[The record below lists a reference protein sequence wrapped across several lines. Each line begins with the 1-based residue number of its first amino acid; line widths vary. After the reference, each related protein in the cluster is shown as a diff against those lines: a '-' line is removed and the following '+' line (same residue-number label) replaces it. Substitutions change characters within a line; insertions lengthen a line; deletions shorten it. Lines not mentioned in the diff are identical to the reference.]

1 MKSPFKGRKPTTT
14 GHAQG
19 HRVSRRDSKGL
30 TALQQLREV
39 GTVLILQRR
48 DVELSQAWQDL
59 SSVVI
64 TSVSSWPT
72 LWC

>member
-19 HRVSRRDSKGL
+19 HGVP
-30 TALQQLREV
+30 
-39 GTVLILQRR
+39 ILQRR
-48 DVELSQAWQDL
+48 DVELFLAWQDL
-59 SSVVI
+59 SAVMI